1 MNEKQEGKKG
11 VNPVAIIIV
20 AISVAIVLI
29 AVFAKKSN
37 FELVVAGT
45 QAIDF
50 QLPDLD
56 GKTRSLGEFKGK
68 VVFLNFWATWCKPC
82 EEEMPSME
90 QLYAALKG
98 KPFEIVAV
106 SIDKDGTDAIR
117 EFTKKYGVTFTVLH
131 DRKGE
136 IKELYKTTGV
146 PETFIIDQNGVIAE
160 KVMGPRDWAKMSSV
174 ATVMELLKNGPK
186 DPASYRR

>member
-1 MNEKQEGKKG
+1 MNEKQEDKKG
-11 VNPVAIIIV
+11 VNPVAIVIV
-20 AISVAIVLI
+20 AISIVVVLVM
-29 AVFAKKSN
+29 VFAKKSS

-50 QLPDLD
+50 ELPDLD
-56 GKTRSLGEFKGK
+56 GKGRSLGEFKGK

-90 QLYAALKG
+90 QLYTALKG
-98 KPFEIVAV
+98 MPFEIVAV
-106 SIDKDGTDAIR
+106 SIDKDGTEAIK
-117 EFTKKYGVTFTVLH
+117 EFVKKYGVTFTVLH
-131 DRKGE
+131 DRKGK

-160 KVMGPRDWAKMSSV
+160 KIMGPRDWAKMSNV

>member
-20 AISVAIVLI
+20 AISVVVVLI
-29 AVFAKKSN
+29 AVFAKKSS

-45 QAIDF
+45 QAMDF

-82 EEEMPSME
+82 EEEMPSMQ
-90 QLYAALKG
+90 QLHAALQG

-106 SIDKDGTDAIR
+106 SIDKDGAEAIR
-117 EFTKKYGVTFTVLH
+117 EFVKKYGVTFTVLH
-131 DRKGE
+131 DRKGR

-160 KVMGPRDWAKMSSV
+160 KVWGPRDWTKMSNIS
-174 ATVMELLKNGPK
+174 AIAELLENGPK
-186 DPASYRR
+186 DPASYRK